1 MIGIDQQWEKRWKMK
16 KLTIV
21 LLVMLLLSGCSSK
34 IRYNSQYGVRHVLDE
49 NGITIHLD
57 EKKNDVIADMW
68 ITSSR
73 TTTVLE
79 NPNEEWNAD
88 MTKAEDFPITYYVQA
103 NEDGTY
109 LESIVLRFYRD
120 DFSFE
125 NAAELLKYIG
135 LAAEADDSELKYK
148 AELLKSNT
156 FSFSD
161 LLKNGTFYNN
171 ISLDG
176 NPKFEY
182 KG

>member
-1 MIGIDQQWEKRWKMK
+1 MK
-16 KLTIV
+16 KLTFV
-21 LLVMLLLSGCSSK
+21 LLVIVLLSGCSSK

-49 NGITIHLD
+49 NGITGITIHLD

-68 ITSSR
+68 ITSSH

-125 NAAELLKYIG
+125 DAAELLKYIG
-135 LAAEADDSELKYK
+135 LEAEADDSVLKYK

-156 FSFSD
+156 FSFAD
-161 LLKNGTFYNN
+161 LLKNGTFSNN